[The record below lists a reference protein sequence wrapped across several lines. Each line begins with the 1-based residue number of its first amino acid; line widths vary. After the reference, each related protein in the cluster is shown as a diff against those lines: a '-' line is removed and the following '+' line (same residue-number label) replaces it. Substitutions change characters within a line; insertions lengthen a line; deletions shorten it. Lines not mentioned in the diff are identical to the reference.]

1 MAFETSGDNHGNN
14 PGMMAYA
21 IIVSRKTKLKG
32 EAEMPILNEKLMNAL
47 RTFENGIWH
56 VESITDESFTVSFG
70 NISIMFTL
78 NADGCVHVVQSQD
91 DEPVVEQDVDDV
103 HAFKCFVED
112 YLLVHADD
120 YDERMMDA
128 LKAYHDSQ

>member
-1 MAFETSGDNHGNN
+1 M
-14 PGMMAYA
+14 
-21 IIVSRKTKLKG
+21 KG
-32 EAEMPILNEKLMNAL
+32 EAEIQLLNENLMNAL

-56 VESITDESFTVSFG
+56 VESITDESFIVSFG

-78 NADGCVHVVQSQD
+78 EADGCVHAVQSQD
-91 DEPVVEQDVDDV
+91 DEPVVEQDADDV